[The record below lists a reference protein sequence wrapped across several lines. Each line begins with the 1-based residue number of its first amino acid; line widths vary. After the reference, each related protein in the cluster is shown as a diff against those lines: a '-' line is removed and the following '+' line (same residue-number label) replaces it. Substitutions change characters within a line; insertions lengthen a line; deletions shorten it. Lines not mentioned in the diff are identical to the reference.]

1 MGVAVAVAALVRD
14 PLLFMRTNLVR
25 PNLGGAVFGN
35 DPIWMTLVADKPAAL
50 PDGQVIRAWS
60 ITLGAADRP
69 DSFKAYW
76 CPYAIDTTRSV
87 TIGPAATLMFTA
99 DMTGCSL
106 GVGSRTITGHQLV
119 SHANCAQIGSLIAN
133 FYGNDDGAMQL
144 FVLRESQRAFQN
156 LSLRQSHGGD
166 PGMMAIEPASYVQDA
181 REPTQ
186 ELSSTT
192 FGVKDEHDQWA
203 FYVQKRGFK
212 NHRDELVGVA
222 FVAGVQPVQVARNN
236 GGCVLF

>member
-1 MGVAVAVAALVRD
+1 MGDAVAVAALVRG
-14 PLLFMRTNLVR
+14 PLLFMQTNLVR
-25 PNLGGAVFGN
+25 PNLAGVFGN
-35 DPIWMTLVADKPAAL
+35 DPIWMTLDEDKPAML
-50 PDGQVIRAWS
+50 PGGQVIHSWS

-76 CPYAIDTTRSV
+76 CPYGIDTTQSV

-106 GVGSRTITGHQLV
+106 GVGSATDTGHQLV
-119 SHANCAQIGSLIAN
+119 SHANCAQIGNLIASH
-133 FYGNDDGAMQL
+133 YGNDNLAMQL
-144 FVLRESQRAFQN
+144 FVLRASQQSFQN
-156 LSLRQSHGGD
+156 LSLQQTHGGD
-166 PGMMAIEPASYVQDA
+166 PGMTAIEPPSYRQDA

-186 ELSSTT
+186 TLSSTT
-192 FGVKDEHDQWA
+192 FGVKDDNDQWA

-222 FVAGVQPVQVARNN
+222 FVAGVQPVQVAKNN